1 VERISKCDRF
11 VNDFGIKFHKCNS
24 AHFYSKIKSFME
36 SIDIDETDLRLL
48 DALQTDAALSNL
60 ALAER
65 VHVSPPTCLRRV
77 KRLWDAGLIERQVA
91 ILNAD
96 RLAPVLGHGL
106 SAVVEISLDRQ
117 GAEQL
122 DAFEQRVAR
131 RGRAAVLPRLAGPGL
146 RADRARGRHAGLP
159 GAGAAPVHQRR
170 QCAQR
175 QGLFQRQAGEI

>member
-1 VERISKCDRF
+1 
-11 VNDFGIKFHKCNS
+11 
-24 AHFYSKIKSFME
+24 ME
-36 SIDIDETDLRLL
+36 SIDIDEADLRLL

-60 ALAER
+60 ALAAQ

-122 DAFEQRVAR
+122 DAFEQRIADDEAVQQCYRVSPGPDFVLIVHVADMPSYQALAQRLFTSDANVRNVKAFFSVKRAKFEPKLSVPIAR
-131 RGRAAVLPRLAGPGL
+131 RS
-146 RADRARGRHAGLP
+146 
-159 GAGAAPVHQRR
+159 
-170 QCAQR
+170 
-175 QGLFQRQAGEI
+175 

>member
-1 VERISKCDRF
+1 
-11 VNDFGIKFHKCNS
+11 
-24 AHFYSKIKSFME
+24 ME

-60 ALAER
+60 ALAAQ

-122 DAFEQRVAR
+122 DAFEQRIADDE
-131 RGRAAVLPRLAGPGL
+131 AVQQCYRVSPGPDF

-159 GAGAAPVHQRR
+159 GPGAAPVHQRR

-175 QGLFQRQAGEI
+175 QGLFQRQTGRG

>member
-1 VERISKCDRF
+1 
-11 VNDFGIKFHKCNS
+11 
-24 AHFYSKIKSFME
+24 ME

-60 ALAER
+60 ALAAQ

-77 KRLWDAGLIERQVA
+77 KRLWEAGLIERQVA

-122 DAFEQRVAR
+122 DAFEQRIADDEAVQQCYRVSPGPDFVLIVHVADMPAYHALAQRLFTSDANVRNVKAFFSVKRAKFEPKTAISSAR
-131 RGRAAVLPRLAGPGL
+131 RA
-146 RADRARGRHAGLP
+146 
-159 GAGAAPVHQRR
+159 
-170 QCAQR
+170 
-175 QGLFQRQAGEI
+175 